1 LLTQLLLTFLNPQRL
16 GKINRFIAR
25 GVELLAGVQLG
36 GFDRRIR
43 RRQTL
48 LGGVAEAVIAPP

>member
-25 GVELLAGVQLG
+25 GVQLLAGVQLG
-36 GFDRRIR
+36 GFDRRIAAAR
-43 RRQTL
+43 LCWAASR
-48 LGGVAEAVIAPP
+48 EAVIAPP